1 MKQIT
6 IPFKKYTLL
15 TALTLIAIGLLQ
27 GCQIEPISVGTV
39 SSGITLNQSIAAH
52 PSIDDNPILFS
63 ESVGGLHSASTLAFG
78 PDGVLFVGDSVG
90 SQVVAFETDDITVTD
105 LSEQTVFVEAVD
117 EAVAAMLG
125 TRATQIEITD
135 LAVNPLSQNVYLA
148 VHRGRSTDAIPVIV
162 RIDRFTSELS
172 IVELESLNANHVE
185 IPSAPDA
192 STQLQAG
199 QYERMM
205 TITDIHYYNGEIL
218 VSGVSNEEFAST
230 LRRIPYPFTGEM
242 SMTSLEV
249 WHTVHNQYE
258 TQAPIV
264 SMTVREYEDGPYLI
278 AAYTCTPL
286 VKFPLAAVA
295 DGEHLVGETI
305 AEMGFG
311 NAPID
316 LITYPDPTVGKEM
329 LLVTH
334 DQRTPTRIDP
344 DEIAGAPLYN
354 EQFAMNPTGLTQIS
368 MPGAGSLQIDV
379 LNDYYVVVMR
389 RNVQTGR
396 LNIAT
401 LTSGFFADFLE
412 SVVEMNWPDEIYPEE
427 FSGLPFPI
435 ALNDFNLSD

>member
-1 MKQIT
+1 MTHISFH
-6 IPFKKYTLL
+6 FKKYAVLML
-15 TALTLIAIGLLQ
+15 GILIVAGLLN
-27 GCQIEPISVGTV
+27 GCDPAVLGAT
-39 SSGITLNQSIAAH
+39 TFNQSIAAH
-52 PSIDDNPILFS
+52 PTIDDDPSLFR
-63 ESVGGLHSASTLAFG
+63 ENVDGLYSITTLAFG
-78 PDGVLFVGDSVG
+78 PDGILFVGDSVD
-90 SQVVAFETDDITVTD
+90 SQVVAFETGDTTAAD
-105 LSEQTVFVEAVD
+105 LSDQLVYVEAVD
-117 EAVAAMLG
+117 EDVAALLG
-125 TRATQIEITD
+125 TTAKQIEITD
-135 LAVNPLSQNVYLA
+135 MAVNPLSQNVYLA

-172 IVELESLNANHVE
+172 VVELGEMTATHVE
-185 IPSAPDA
+185 IPAAPEA
-192 STQLQAG
+192 ATKIQAG

-205 TITDIHYYNGEIL
+205 TITDIHYYGGEIL

-230 LRRIPYPFTGEM
+230 LRRIPYPFTDEM
-242 SMTSLEV
+242 SITSLEV

-264 SMTVREYEDGPYLI
+264 SMLVREYSDGPYLI

-286 VKFPLAAVA
+286 VKFPLADMS

-316 LITYPDPTVGKEM
+316 LITYPDPTLGGKEM
-329 LLVTH
+329 LLITH

-344 DEIAGAPLYN
+344 DAIDGAPLLN
-354 EQFAMNPTGLTQIS
+354 GQVAFNPTGLDQLS
-368 MPGAGSLQIDV
+368 MPGAGALQIDV
-379 LNDYYVVVMR
+379 LNDYYVVVLR

-412 SVVEMNWPDEIYPEE
+412 SVVEMNWPDEIYPEG
-427 FSGLPFPI
+427 FSELPFPI
-435 ALNDFNLSD
+435 ALNDYNLSD